1 MPRKKGA
8 REGSQFAFYMDLLGH
23 DVINSNQA
31 VLSYLELIYS
41 YPAAD
46 KKIKAF
52 AEKALTHVRTSTL
65 LVENVKRLI
74 ATQHLNLGSMKPVDL
89 MTTVEQ
95 ARLEVSRFYP
105 GKRIMIEFESK
116 PQQAMAVG
124 DSYAADLILSVILTA
139 VRLDPGDDVNLR
151 IDIKEGPYNERKAWV
166 MKLEDSNIT
175 LPPYMN
181 GGGVEE
187 TYSQDISTAVRTT
200 GMLFAQ
206 MVAKNLGGN
215 FEAHGLVRGQKR
227 SGAVFVVTLIKA
239 GGTQ

>member
-1 MPRKKGA
+1 MPRRKGGG
-8 REGSQFAFYMDLLGH
+8 EGQQFAFYMDLLGH

-41 YPAAD
+41 NPAAD

-74 ATQHLNLGSMKPVDL
+74 ATRTLDLQSMKPVDIVR
-89 MTTVEQ
+89 TVER
-95 ARLEVSRFYP
+95 AHLEVSRFYP
-105 GKRIMIEFESK
+105 GKRIRIKFDSK
-116 PQQAMAVG
+116 PSQALAVG
-124 DSYAADLILSVILTA
+124 DSYAADLVLSVLLTA
-139 VRLDPGDDVNLR
+139 VRLDPGDEVDLKVDLR
-151 IDIKEGPYNERKAWV
+151 EGTFGQRQAWV
-166 MKLEDSNIT
+166 LRLEDRNIA
-175 LPPYMN
+175 LPAFLN

-187 TYSQDISTAVRTT
+187 TYSQDISTAVKTT

-206 MVAKNLGGN
+206 MAAKNLGGD
-215 FEAHGLVRGQKR
+215 FEAHALVHGEKR
-227 SGAVFVVTLIKA
+227 SGAVFTITLVKA